1 MDDPCLVHAAAME
14 LAEHRSV
21 EAISIKALEGKISVA
36 TIGRVSDKSVA
47 ERIQESLAKVQGA
60 RSPQQC
66 SLLQSEPGCARCKHL
81 LESIRQLGFTVT
93 ESGGAVTEARVRCP
107 TAPKFWRWRDF
118 SLPRIAPR
126 QISIPEEESDLNE
139 WKAQAAAAG
148 LCALFGLAGW
158 FTPQA
163 SWSVPLFVAAY
174 IAGGWFAAQEA
185 YDKIRVRTLD
195 VHFLMLAVAASS
207 EALKPRSNTTT
218 QNMKSPGVASLKT
231 SSARNR
237 GWRLS
242 SRRCRDWFF
251 SFCLLRSVRPILP
264 PSSC

>member
-1 MDDPCLVHAAAME
+1 MVMDDPCLVHAAAIE
-14 LAEHRSV
+14 LAKHRSV
-21 EAISIKALEGKISVA
+21 EAISIKAVEGKISVA
-36 TIGRVSDKSVA
+36 TIGHVSDAGGV
-47 ERIQESLAKVQGA
+47 ERIQAALAKVGA
-60 RSPQQC
+60 RSAQQC
-66 SLLQSEPGCARCKHL
+66 RLLQAEAGCAPCEHPI
-81 LESIRQLGFTVT
+81 EPIRQLGFTVT
-93 ESGGAVTEARVRCP
+93 ESGEAVTVARVRCP

-118 SLPRIAPR
+118 PLPRIAPR

-139 WKAQAAAAG
+139 WKAQAVAAG

-158 FTPQA
+158 FASQA

-195 VHFLMLAVAASS
+195 VHFLVLAVAAGC

-218 QNMKSPGVASLKT
+218 QNMKSPGAASLKT

-237 GWRLS
+237 GWRS
-242 SRRCRDWFF
+242 SFRRCWD
-251 SFCLLRSVRPILP
+251 
-264 PSSC
+264 